1 MKPFSR
7 ADRVSVTIQTTLS
20 EMLHK
25 KVSDPRLE
33 MATITGVKLTDDL
46 RHAQI
51 FFCVSGGKKAK
62 YEALAGFKSASGFLK
77 KALAAKLGMK
87 FMPALTFLYDES
99 IDYGSH
105 INEVLKSL
113 AAHDGSDSAPEADDE
128 SDEIDGEDDDLD
140 DGEEDDSDTYDE
152 SES

>member
-7 ADRVSVTIQTTLS
+7 AERVSVQIQATLS
-20 EMLHK
+20 ELLHK

-46 RHAQI
+46 RHGQV

-62 YEALAGFKSASGFLK
+62 YEALSGFKSASGFLRK
-77 KALAAKLGMK
+77 SLAGKLGLK
-87 FMPALTFLYDES
+87 FMPALTFIYDES
-99 IDYGSH
+99 LDYGSH

-113 AAHDGSDSAPEADDE
+113 SADGDSETPDE
-128 SDEIDGEDDDLD
+128 
-140 DGEEDDSDTYDE
+140 TE
-152 SES
+152 S